1 VVDRPQD
8 QPEPDRPGEAAAA
21 RPATE
26 RTTAIGGREVLAYL
40 RDHPNFLERYP
51 EALRLLRPPSR
62 QTAEGVVD
70 FQYFMLERLRRDLA
84 RLQDEQNNLIATS
97 RGNLAS
103 QCRVHKGVLAMLRAA
118 SFEQLLQ
125 TVTTDL
131 TVLIDVDIITLGIE
145 SATAPYGVP
154 ARVARGAGATRLPV
168 PGLHLLRAGTVET
181 MLGPTREVLLCTD
194 IRGDPAL
201 YGGGAGLVRSQ
212 ALLRLSFGG
221 AAPVGLLCIGTRNPD
236 TFHPGLGT
244 ELLSFLA
251 RTLEIRVAQW
261 LGRAP

>member
-1 VVDRPQD
+1 MVDRPQD
-8 QPEPDRPGEAAAA
+8 QPEPPCPGAAAA
-21 RPATE
+21 APA
-26 RTTAIGGREVLAYL
+26 RAIGGREVLAYL
-40 RDHPNFLERYP
+40 RDHPSFLERHP

-62 QTAEGVVD
+62 HAGGVLD
-70 FQYFMLERLRRDLA
+70 FQHFLLERLRRDLG
-84 RLQDEQNNLIATS
+84 RLRQEQDSLIATS

-103 QCRVHKGVLAMLRAA
+103 QRRVHKGVLAMLRAA

-125 TVTTDL
+125 IVTTDL
-131 TVLIDVDIITLGIE
+131 AVLIDVDIVTLGIE
-145 SATAPYGVP
+145 SAASSAP
-154 ARVARGAGATRLPV
+154 RLPV
-168 PGLHLLRAGTVET
+168 SGLHLLRAGMVESL
-181 MLGPTREVLLCTD
+181 LGASREALLCTD

-201 YGGGAGLVRSQ
+201 YGGAAGLVRSQ

-221 AAPVGLLCIGTRNPD
+221 SAPAGLLCLGTRRPD

>member
-8 QPEPDRPGEAAAA
+8 QPEPDGPGGSAATRAS
-21 RPATE
+21 
-26 RTTAIGGREVLAYL
+26 AIGGREVLAYL
-40 RDHPNFLERYP
+40 RDHPDFLELHP

-62 QTAEGVVD
+62 RTGDGVAD
-70 FQYFMLERLRRDLA
+70 FQHFMLERLRRDLS
-84 RLQDEQNNLIATS
+84 RLQDEQNSLIATS

-125 TVTTDL
+125 IVTTDL
-131 TVLIDVDIITLGIE
+131 AVLIDVDIVTLGIE
-145 SATAPYGVP
+145 SATSPT
-154 ARVARGAGATRLPV
+154 TRLPV
-168 PGLHLLRAGTVET
+168 SGLHLLRAGTVAAL
-181 MLGPTREVLLCTD
+181 LGPTRDALLCTD

-201 YGGGAGLVRSQ
+201 YGGAAGLVRSQ
-212 ALLRLSFGG
+212 ALLRLSFAGS
-221 AAPVGLLCIGTRNPD
+221 APAGLLCIGTRRPD

>member
-1 VVDRPQD
+1 MADRPQD
-8 QPEPDRPGEAAAA
+8 QPEPPCPGDAAAPA
-21 RPATE
+21 RALGE
-26 RTTAIGGREVLAYL
+26 REVLAYL
-40 RDHPNFLERYP
+40 RGHPNFLDRHP

-62 QTAEGVVD
+62 PSADGVLD
-70 FQYFMLERLRRDLA
+70 FQHFMLERLRRDLA
-84 RLQDEQNNLIATS
+84 GLRREHNDLIATS

-103 QCRVHKGVLAMLRAA
+103 QGRVHKGVLAMLRAA

-131 TVLIDVDIITLGIE
+131 AILIDVDVVTLGIE
-145 SATAPYGVP
+145 SAAGPTAR
-154 ARVARGAGATRLPV
+154 APV
-168 PGLHLLRAGTVET
+168 SGLHLLRAGMVEAL
-181 MLGPTREVLLCTD
+181 LGPTREVLLCTD

-201 YGGGAGLVRSQ
+201 YGGAAGLIRSQ

-221 AAPVGLLCIGTRNPD
+221 GGPAGLLCIGTRRPD

-244 ELLSFLA
+244 ELLGFLA

>member
-1 VVDRPQD
+1 MPGSSGHGRGEPGIAMVDRPKD
-8 QPEPDRPGEAAAA
+8 QPEPDCPGGATAA
-21 RPATE
+21 PAS
-26 RTTAIGGREVLAYL
+26 AVGGREVIAYL

-62 QTAEGVVD
+62 QTTEGVVD
-70 FQYFMLERLRRDLA
+70 FQHFMLERLRRDLTHL
-84 RLQDEQNNLIATS
+84 RQEQSSLIATS

-131 TVLIDVDIITLGIE
+131 AVLIDVDIVTLGIE
-145 SATAPYGVP
+145 STASPT
-154 ARVARGAGATRLPV
+154 ARLPMS
-168 PGLHLLRAGTVET
+168 GLHLLRAGMVEGL
-181 MLGPTREVLLCTD
+181 LGPTREVLLCTD

-201 YGGGAGLVRSQ
+201 YGGAAGLVRSQ
-212 ALLRLSFGG
+212 ALLRLSFAGS
-221 AAPVGLLCIGTRNPD
+221 APAGLLCIGTRHPD

-244 ELLSFLA
+244 ELLNFLA
-251 RTLEIRVAQW
+251 RTLEIRVSQW

>member
-8 QPEPDRPGEAAAA
+8 RPEPDCPGGSPAA
-21 RPATE
+21 RASV
-26 RTTAIGGREVLAYL
+26 IGGREVLAYL
-40 RDHPNFLERYP
+40 REHPNFLERYP

-62 QTAEGVVD
+62 QTADGVVD
-70 FQYFMLERLRRDLA
+70 FQHFMLERLRRDLA
-84 RLQDEQNNLIATS
+84 RLRDEQHSLIATS

-103 QCRVHKGVLAMLRAA
+103 QCRVHKGVLTMLRAA

-131 TVLIDVDIITLGIE
+131 AVLIDVDIVTLGIE
-145 SATAPYGVP
+145 SATSPT
-154 ARVARGAGATRLPV
+154 TRLPV
-168 PGLHLLRAGTVET
+168 TGIHLLRAGTVEAL
-181 MLGPTREVLLCTD
+181 LGPTRDVLLCTD

-201 YGGGAGLVRSQ
+201 YGGAAGLVRSQ

-221 AAPVGLLCIGTRNPD
+221 SAPAGLLCIGTRRPD

>member
-1 VVDRPQD
+1 MVDRPQD
-8 QPEPDRPGEAAAA
+8 QPEPARPGNSAAAQPA
-21 RPATE
+21 RE
-26 RTTAIGGREVLAYL
+26 RASAIGGREVLAYL
-40 RDHPNFLERYP
+40 RDHPNFLERHP

-62 QTAEGVVD
+62 QIAEGVVD
-70 FQYFMLERLRRDLA
+70 FQHFMLERLRRDLA
-84 RLQDEQNNLIATS
+84 RLRDEHNALIATS

-125 TVTTDL
+125 IVTTDL
-131 TVLIDVDIITLGIE
+131 AVLIDVDIVTLAIE
-145 SATAPYGVP
+145 STTAPT
-154 ARVARGAGATRLPV
+154 ARLPV
-168 PGLHLLRAGTVET
+168 TGLHLLRAGTVEAL
-181 MLGPTREVLLCTD
+181 LGPTREVLLCTD

-201 YGGGAGLVRSQ
+201 YGGAAGLVRSQ

-221 AAPVGLLCIGTRNPD
+221 SAPAGLLCIGTRNPD

>member
-1 VVDRPQD
+1 VADRPQD
-8 QPEPDRPGEAAAA
+8 QREPDCPGGPAAA
-21 RPATE
+21 RAG
-26 RTTAIGGREVLAYL
+26 AIGGREVLAYL

-62 QTAEGVVD
+62 QLADSVAD
-70 FQYFMLERLRRDLA
+70 FQYFMLERLRRELA
-84 RLQDEQNNLIATS
+84 RLQRQQNELIATS

-103 QCRVHKGVLAMLRAA
+103 QCRIHKGVLAMLRAA

-125 TVTTDL
+125 IVTTDL
-131 TVLIDVDIITLGIE
+131 AVLIDVDIVTLGIE
-145 SATAPYGVP
+145 STAAPT
-154 ARVARGAGATRLPV
+154 TRLPV
-168 PGLHLLRAGTVET
+168 SGLRLLRAGTVDAL
-181 MLGPTREVLLCTD
+181 LGATRDVLLCTD

-201 YGGGAGLVRSQ
+201 YGGAAGLVRSQ

-221 AAPVGLLCIGTRNPD
+221 ATPAGLLCIGTRRPD

-251 RTLEIRVAQW
+251 RTLEIRIAQW